1 MEKVKKIINSISWVI
16 VALTGILLIVK
27 WNDIPALVITH
38 IGMGISYGSKNILP
52 MLFCIELVVTFL
64 FTLRYDIPFIREMR
78 KSKVSRKFLDG
89 DYHSN
94 GWCGYTVTICS
105 ISGCSMRL

>member
-52 MLFCIELVVTFL
+52 MLFCIELVVSLLSSKHSIVKLQCKLSVKCVTLLIQQKIAFDLSPQADRFL
-64 FTLRYDIPFIREMR
+64 
-78 KSKVSRKFLDG
+78 
-89 DYHSN
+89 
-94 GWCGYTVTICS
+94 
-105 ISGCSMRL
+105 

>member
-38 IGMGISYGSKNILP
+38 IGRDYEEKSVNMIFYDKNG
-52 MLFCIELVVTFL
+52 
-64 FTLRYDIPFIREMR
+64 R
-78 KSKVSRKFLDG
+78 
-89 DYHSN
+89 
-94 GWCGYTVTICS
+94 
-105 ISGCSMRL
+105 

>member
-38 IGMGISYGSKNILP
+38 IGMEYPMAVKISCL
-52 MLFCIELVVTFL
+52 
-64 FTLRYDIPFIREMR
+64 
-78 KSKVSRKFLDG
+78 
-89 DYHSN
+89 
-94 GWCGYTVTICS
+94 CS
-105 ISGCSMRL
+105 FVLSL

>member
-64 FTLRYDIPFIREMR
+64 FTLFHAMYDELPTP
-78 KSKVSRKFLDG
+78 KPKKKK
-89 DYHSN
+89 
-94 GWCGYTVTICS
+94 
-105 ISGCSMRL
+105 

>member
-52 MLFCIELVVTFL
+52 ASKSCFIEITPMFLSSKLVFYFRMFCFPPKPSGFSGLGT
-64 FTLRYDIPFIREMR
+64 
-78 KSKVSRKFLDG
+78 DG
-89 DYHSN
+89 DNRMRVFLQHS
-94 GWCGYTVTICS
+94 
-105 ISGCSMRL
+105 

>member
-38 IGMGISYGSKNILP
+38 IGRACEKNS
-52 MLFCIELVVTFL
+52 V
-64 FTLRYDIPFIREMR
+64 
-78 KSKVSRKFLDG
+78 
-89 DYHSN
+89 N
-94 GWCGYTVTICS
+94 
-105 ISGCSMRL
+105 

>member
-52 MLFCIELVVTFL
+52 MLFC
-64 FTLRYDIPFIREMR
+64 R
-78 KSKVSRKFLDG
+78 
-89 DYHSN
+89 
-94 GWCGYTVTICS
+94 
-105 ISGCSMRL
+105 

>member
-38 IGMGISYGSKNILP
+38 QLSLLMDFLRCLCGV
-52 MLFCIELVVTFL
+52 FCL
-64 FTLRYDIPFIREMR
+64 LR
-78 KSKVSRKFLDG
+78 S
-89 DYHSN
+89 
-94 GWCGYTVTICS
+94 
-105 ISGCSMRL
+105 

>member
-38 IGMGISYGSKNILP
+38 P
-52 MLFCIELVVTFL
+52 E
-64 FTLRYDIPFIREMR
+64 
-78 KSKVSRKFLDG
+78 
-89 DYHSN
+89 
-94 GWCGYTVTICS
+94 
-105 ISGCSMRL
+105 

>member
-38 IGMGISYGSKNILP
+38 ILGSP
-52 MLFCIELVVTFL
+52 SVVRL
-64 FTLRYDIPFIREMR
+64 ARCDSAR
-78 KSKVSRKFLDG
+78 LDM
-89 DYHSN
+89 YA
-94 GWCGYTVTICS
+94 
-105 ISGCSMRL
+105 

>member
-38 IGMGISYGSKNILP
+38 IGMGISYGSKDGVK
-52 MLFCIELVVTFL
+52 FFL
-64 FTLRYDIPFIREMR
+64 
-78 KSKVSRKFLDG
+78 
-89 DYHSN
+89 
-94 GWCGYTVTICS
+94 
-105 ISGCSMRL
+105 